1 LAAAAVLAFSSV
13 IIVTILG
20 WAGLLSAILVY
31 GLAAYALIYLAS
43 QQGPF
48 DFELSLVVRDLLDRA
63 DKQDPWELL
72 KLGEGTGQTVMSI
85 WKFQLFLG
93 ALPLGML
100 SLAVGLCSI
109 RPPEPNLTIEG
120 LKRRLWTVRWALAL
134 TSAMLII
141 TVVNVRV
148 LLDWPLGLVEK
159 SLAGVL
165 APLMNMMVFDV
176 AGGSTLIML
185 CLFLP
190 AIIAYVLDV
199 NTYRA
204 SRVSETLKVTKDD
217 GLSLAPLSSLASGL
231 AIFAPLLTSPVIEL
245 VKTVFHLLGSD
256 S

>member
-1 LAAAAVLAFSSV
+1 
-13 IIVTILG
+13 
-20 WAGLLSAILVY
+20 
-31 GLAAYALIYLAS
+31 
-43 QQGPF
+43 
-48 DFELSLVVRDLLDRA
+48 
-63 DKQDPWELL
+63 
-72 KLGEGTGQTVMSI
+72 
-85 WKFQLFLG
+85 
-93 ALPLGML
+93 
-100 SLAVGLCSI
+100 
-109 RPPEPNLTIEG
+109 
-120 LKRRLWTVRWALAL
+120 
-134 TSAMLII
+134 MLII